1 MKKIVVLLSMALA
14 GCAASVK
21 PVSVPDGTQGYAI
34 SCDGS
39 ADDWTTCYNAAAK
52 ACGGK
57 YRIVNT
63 DGNSTAT
70 GLGPLVRRSLIV
82 SCKG

>member
-1 MKKIVVLLSMALA
+1 MKQAIALLAVTLV

-21 PVSVPDGTQGYAI
+21 PVAVPDGTQGYAI

-39 ADDWTTCYNAAAK
+39 ADDWTSCYNAAAN

-63 DGNSTAT
+63 DSSSTPT